1 MWWIIIGIALV
12 VGLFIYIKSEREIR
26 KQAAQNMIDD
36 FKRENDSEDD

>member
-12 VGLFIYIKSEREIR
+12 VGLFIYVKSEGEIR

-36 FKRENDSEDD
+36 FKCENDDEGD